1 MLTDG
6 IGTEREES
14 SQKYAKVFL
23 ELDPKIIKLQDDLGI
38 KTAGFSELQEAG
50 IQMQ

>member
-1 MLTDG
+1 MELAQ
-6 IGTEREES
+6 S
-14 SQKYAKVFL
+14 VKKAVKKYAKVFL